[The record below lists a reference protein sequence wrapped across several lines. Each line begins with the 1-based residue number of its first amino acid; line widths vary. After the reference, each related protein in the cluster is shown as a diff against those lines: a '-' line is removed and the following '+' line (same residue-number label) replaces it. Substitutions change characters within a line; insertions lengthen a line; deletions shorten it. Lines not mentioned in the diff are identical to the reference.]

1 MERPTEVACATAEI
15 DMHAYYDSFDDANI
29 TNGFQDL
36 DSAASLSVLM
46 QHVQSSTSR
55 TFVLDFN
62 DDAAYAAFD
71 LPTASLAQL
80 LMVERPE
87 TSSARWINMWSAY
100 QQQPLLSILAKRY
113 DFSPRLLGMMCSDPC
128 VRRSP
133 PRQSRASIATGKA
146 ARHARTNNSS
156 ARSDVERGWDE
167 LSDTSSSSV
176 ASCDSVAGGNLY
188 RIVDD
193 LWHYSSVD
201 FGRSYVCIGYNS
213 LYGTKPAGLGHEDGP
228 LPHCIRVWTWLLLCE
243 DNTVITINEDP
254 FPYANGQLDGLQQ
267 RILQETRRNLVNVF
281 RSLSRVDEDA
291 RLAHTPTTL
300 LPLRFRLGDMPDETA
315 HRESDTPGLLFYYLF
330 ENFHNSYTLVTRR
343 ESRYGVELSKLRA
356 QMFES
361 PQLHHI
367 DRLDSIGKELGVLRR
382 HYQSYLRIIDRLLEP
397 QPTTSTPLQP
407 PHNLDAGSEISF
419 ATVRPLPSPESESST
434 LGISLTPASLVRFQR
449 LKDLIALYALSE
461 IDEYTTQKDAL
472 VTLNFNLL
480 TLRDTLAMEKLTKV
494 ALLITKATL
503 LFLPVSLM
511 SAYFGLSLGG
521 GGYTIAEYWVSF
533 AVVLV
538 CSWVGLVGFG
548 VVSGSAQTV
557 DFFRGL
563 WAGLEGVWKG

>member
-1 MERPTEVACATAEI
+1 
-15 DMHAYYDSFDDANI
+15 MHAYYDSFDDANI

-36 DSAASLSVLM
+36 DSPASLSVLM

-62 DDAAYAAFD
+62 DDAAYAAFN

-87 TSSARWINMWSAY
+87 TSSARWINIWNPY
-100 QQQPLLSILAKRY
+100 HQQPLLSLLTKRY
-113 DFSPRLLGMMCSDPC
+113 DFSPRLLGMICSDPC

-146 ARHARTNNSS
+146 ARHARAKNSN

-176 ASCDSVAGGNLY
+176 ASYDSVAGGNLY

-213 LYGTKPAGLGHEDGP
+213 LYGTKPAGLGHEDGR

-300 LPLRFRLGDMPDETA
+300 LPLRFRLGDTPDETA

-330 ENFHNSYTLVTRR
+330 ENFHNSYTLVTRG
-343 ESRYGVELSKLRA
+343 ESRYEVELSNLRA
-356 QMFES
+356 QMFDS
-361 PQLHHI
+361 PKLRHI

-397 QPTTSTPLQP
+397 QPTASTPLQP
-407 PHNLDAGSEISF
+407 SHNLGAGSEISL
-419 ATVRPLPSPESESST
+419 ATLRPLPPSEQEKST

-480 TLRDTLAMEKLTKV
+480 ALRDTLAMEKLTKV

-521 GGYTIAEYWVSF
+521 GGYTVVEYWICF

-538 CSWVGLVGFG
+538 CG
-548 VVSGSAQTV
+548 
-557 DFFRGL
+557 
-563 WAGLEGVWKG
+563 WAGLVVLGVRAVGGATAGLEAVKLAAHEWDADGVLSFALF

>member
-36 DSAASLSVLM
+36 DSPASLSVLM

-62 DDAAYAAFD
+62 DDAAYAAFN

-87 TSSARWINMWSAY
+87 TSSARWINIWSPY
-100 QQQPLLSILAKRY
+100 HQQPLLSLLAKRY
-113 DFSPRLLGMMCSDPC
+113 DFSPRLLGMMCSHPC

-146 ARHARTNNSS
+146 ARHARTKNSN

-176 ASCDSVAGGNLY
+176 ASYDSVAGGNLY

-213 LYGTKPAGLGHEDGP
+213 LFGTKPAGLGHEDGP

-300 LPLRFRLGDMPDETA
+300 LPLRFRLGDTPDETA

-330 ENFHNSYTLVTRR
+330 ESFHNSYTLVTRR
-343 ESRYGVELSKLRA
+343 ESRYGVELSEPRA

-361 PQLHHI
+361 PQLRHI

-419 ATVRPLPSPESESST
+419 ATIRPLPPPEPASST
-434 LGISLTPASLVRFQR
+434 LGLSLTPASLVRFQR
-449 LKDLIALYALSE
+449 LKDLIALYAVSE

-480 TLRDTLAMEKLTKV
+480 ALQDTLAMEKVSKV

-521 GGYTIAEYWVSF
+521 GGYTVVEYWVCF
-533 AVVLV
+533 AVVL
-538 CSWVGLVGFG
+538 
-548 VVSGSAQTV
+548 
-557 DFFRGL
+557 
-563 WAGLEGVWKG
+563 

>member
-29 TNGFQDL
+29 TNRFQDL
-36 DSAASLSVLM
+36 DSPTSLSVLM

-62 DDAAYAAFD
+62 DNAAYAAFN

-87 TSSARWINMWSAY
+87 TSSARWINMWNPY
-100 QQQPLLSILAKRY
+100 HQQPLLSLLAKRY

-146 ARHARTNNSS
+146 PRHARAKNSN

-176 ASCDSVAGGNLY
+176 GSYDSVAGGNLY

-213 LYGTKPAGLGHEDGP
+213 LYGTKPAGLGQEDGP

-243 DNTVITINEDP
+243 SNTVISINEDP
-254 FPYANGQLDGLQQ
+254 FPYAEGQLDGLQQ
-267 RILQETRRNLVNVF
+267 RILQETRRNLVKVF
-281 RSLSRVDEDA
+281 RSLSRVDEA
-291 RLAHTPTTL
+291 TRLARSPTRM
-300 LPLRFRLGDMPDETA
+300 LPLRTRLGDTPEETA
-315 HRESDTPGLLFYYLF
+315 YRESDTTGLLFYYLF

-343 ESRYGVELSKLRA
+343 ESRYGELRA
-356 QMFES
+356 EMFES
-361 PQLHHI
+361 PKLRHI
-367 DRLDSIGKELGVLRR
+367 DRLGSIGKELGVLRR

-397 QPTTSTPLQP
+397 QPATSTPLQP
-407 PHNLDAGSEISF
+407 PHNLDAGSETCLK
-419 ATVRPLPSPESESST
+419 ALRPLPPLEPGNIT

-449 LKDLIALYALSE
+449 LRDLIALYALSE

-480 TLRDTLAMEKLTKV
+480 ALRDTLAMEKLTKV

-521 GGYTIAEYWVSF
+521 GEYTVVEYWLYF

-548 VVSGSAQTV
+548 VINGSAQTV
-557 DFFRGL
+557 DFLRGL
-563 WAGLEGVWKG
+563 WAGVRRIWKR